1 VTEVSTILPPA
12 APSAAGGSVQAKR
25 GGAGRVVMLVL
36 KRLVGAAFSLLA
48 VVVLNF
54 FLFNVLSSNP
64 VKAMV
69 RNRHLS
75 AEAQAHLRDE
85 FGYNKSLWVQF
96 WDYMDQLFLHHSLGV
111 STAYSVPVWQEIQS
125 GIGPTLLLVGIATVL
140 SSVLGTWL
148 GIVGAWRRGS
158 TFDKLTNGGAVTLYA
173 MPEYWIG
180 MIFLL
185 VFGYIAG
192 WFPLSGIKDFTIT
205 DVWSL
210 TGILNVA
217 KHLVLPCVTLTLAY
231 LAQYSL
237 VMRSSMLD
245 EMGQDYG
252 QTARAKG
259 MRDLKVRNKH
269 VVPNALLP
277 AVTQILLYFGFVIS
291 GALTVETVF
300 SWPGLGLMTENAIK
314 YLDYPLLRG
323 LFLLFTASIILF
335 NLMADVMIGIIDPR
349 VREL

>member
-1 VTEVSTILPPA
+1 VTEVSTVLPPA
-12 APSAAGGSVQAKR
+12 APPAAGGDRVRRSS
-25 GGAGRVVMLVL
+25 GTGRVLTLVV
-36 KRLVGAAFSLLA
+36 KRLIGAVFSLIA
-48 VVVLNF
+48 VVILNF

-75 AEAQAHLRDE
+75 PEGQAHLRAE
-85 FGYNKSLWVQF
+85 FGYNKPLWVQF
-96 WDYMDQLFLHHSLGV
+96 WDYMDQLFLHHNLGT
-111 STAYSVPVWQEIQS
+111 STAYTVPVWQEIQT
-125 GIGPTLLLVGIATVL
+125 GIGPTLLLVGISTVL

-148 GIVGAWRRGS
+148 GIVGAWRQGS
-158 TFDKLTNGGAVTLYA
+158 KFDKLSNGTAVTLYA

-180 MIFLL
+180 MVFLL
-185 VFGYIAG
+185 VLGYGAG
-192 WFPLSGIKDFTIT
+192 LFPLGGMKDFTVT
-205 DVWSL
+205 DAWS
-210 TGILNVA
+210 GSGMLNVA
-217 KHLVLPCVTLTLAY
+217 KHLALPCLTLTLAY

-259 MRDLKVRNKH
+259 LRDLQVRNKH

-323 LFLLFTASIILF
+323 LFMLFTVSIIVF
-335 NLMADVMIGIIDPR
+335 NLIADLAIGILDPR